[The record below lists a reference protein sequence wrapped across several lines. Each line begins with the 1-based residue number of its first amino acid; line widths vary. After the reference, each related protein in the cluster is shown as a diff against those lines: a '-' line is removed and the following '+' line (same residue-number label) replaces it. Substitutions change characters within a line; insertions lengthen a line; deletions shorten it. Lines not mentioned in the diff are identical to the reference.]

1 MEKLRIFLADDHAV
15 IREGLKMLINAQ
27 PDMEV
32 VGEADDGDAALT
44 QVASLRPDVA
54 VIDISMPGTNGVLVT
69 RGLRELCPN
78 VRVIVLTVHRDRV
91 YVRQVMSAGA
101 TGYVLKLARP
111 GDFLQAIRTVAGGG
125 IYIHPGVAEVV
136 VETVADAIRRNSDEL
151 DRPALTPREIEL
163 LQLMAKGYNNKEI
176 STRMEITVKSVETYK
191 VRVMDKLG
199 FRSRVQVI
207 QFALHQGWLHV
218 PDAS

>member
-27 PDMEV
+27 SDMEV
-32 VGEADDGDAALT
+32 VGEADDGDATLS
-44 QVASLRPDVA
+44 QVASLEPDVA
-54 VIDISMPGTNGVLVT
+54 VIDISMPGPNGVVVT
-69 RGLRELCPN
+69 RGLRASCPN

-125 IYIHPGVAEVV
+125 IYIHPGVAEAV
-136 VETVADAIRRNSDEL
+136 VETVAEAIRRDEL

-176 STRMEITVKSVETYK
+176 SGRMEITVKSVETYK